1 MTLIILAQPSGPS
14 RRVTTSAS
22 CPASTTTLTAKKQVR
37 DEAREKDTLQAEAMA
52 CKISTM
58 LKEVL
63 DQTAKLKKW
72 K

>member
-1 MTLIILAQPSGPS
+1 
-14 RRVTTSAS
+14 
-22 CPASTTTLTAKKQVR
+22 LTAKKQVR
-37 DEAREKDTLQAEAMA
+37 DEARGKDTLQAEAMA

-63 DQTAKLKKW
+63 DMPAELEKW